1 MRNYKLNTEKGY
13 SILGSEINVFSR
25 EKNSLLVSNGW
36 QYNELF
42 RQYTK
47 TVAPF
52 YTVVLD
58 LGRNA
63 LMFNDG
69 SYFTPAE
76 LDYHIGKDKDTRE
89 KIYKFIRELKKKEI
103 LK

>member
-1 MRNYKLNTEKGY
+1 MRNYKLNTVKDY
-13 SILGSEINVFSR
+13 NTLGNQVNVFSR
-25 EKNSLLVSNGW
+25 EKNSLLISEGW

-47 TVAPF
+47 TVIPF
-52 YTVVLD
+52 YSVVLD
-58 LGRNA
+58 LGRNS

-69 SYFTPAE
+69 RYFTPAE
-76 LDYHIGKDKDTRE
+76 LDYHIGKDKEAKE